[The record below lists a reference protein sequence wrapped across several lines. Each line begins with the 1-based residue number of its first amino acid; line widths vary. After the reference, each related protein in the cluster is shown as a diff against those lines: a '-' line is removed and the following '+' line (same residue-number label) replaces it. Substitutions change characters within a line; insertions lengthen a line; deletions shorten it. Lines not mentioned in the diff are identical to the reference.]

1 MLYFYS
7 FLLLLFWG
15 SWGGGSVISQE
26 LAEDQERYLKYKPQE
41 IRDLANELG
50 PQPDQLVQNLKE
62 KLNEFYLSDPS
73 QKKAR
78 ILRKSEHSLYSF
90 REDDQ
95 ESNANSRRLFLKQ
108 VTKQKVKGF
117 LIREAMPLYLM
128 HKLMAQ
134 NLLKLANP
142 QIYQSE
148 FHFRQALRY
157 RSLKFAPD
165 ILTNEKRLELLD
177 ADDPEIQ
184 LADQYRTTKE
194 ALEKTQQELKDM
206 EERNIILD
214 DSLYFSPQKDVIRSE
229 IQLNQR
235 SIADK
240 RPDLEKLE
248 ETFAS
253 LEKEYQKREI
263 SWNKESADFLVEFA
277 ELQKKI
283 EDNLKNRQKA
293 INKRSFYKMS
303 FNQTVDYDYTKN
315 RDFRAYAELLEL
327 AGRLDKENPA
337 IPLKLGREYKNSR
350 ENAKAETFFEQAL
363 QISERAEDQ
372 TKLTA
377 EELKEVLVSLGGI
390 AHQSKRFVDSAKY
403 YERALSREAH
413 PNLLYLLGSLH
424 YNKTG
429 HYHRAIDLLERYLEE
444 LDEEENEKGFSDV
457 VDRSKQRRQRFFAV
471 SYIAGSLQKLR
482 EYKAMLDAFDQLRKL
497 HLEFIQEM
505 RAQREKVGGLFRRL
519 EKAKRTI
526 LEQTS
531 PAALNQF
538 YLAEREYRESE
549 KELVQLK
556 ATQNSLPLRG
566 LYFNLAE
573 YWETQNNIKQAITV
587 YEEAERYGV
596 QPNEARRRSLK
607 LKERL

>member
-1 MLYFYS
+1 MLYFYF
-7 FLLLLFWG
+7 FLLFFFWG
-15 SWGGGSVISQE
+15 GASVISQE
-26 LAEDQERYLKYKPQE
+26 LAPDQERYLKYKPQE
-41 IRDLANELG
+41 IRNLANELG
-50 PQPDQLVQNLKE
+50 SQPGKLVQNLKE

-73 QKKAR
+73 QKKIQA
-78 ILRKSEHSLYSF
+78 LRKSEQSLYSF

-95 ESNANSRRLFLKQ
+95 ESNANARRLFLKQ

-117 LIREAMPLYLM
+117 LIKEAMPLYLM

-134 NLLKLANP
+134 NLLKLVNP

-157 RSLKFAPD
+157 RSLKLAPD

-194 ALEKTQQELKDM
+194 ALEKTQQELKEM

-235 SIADK
+235 SIANK
-240 RPDLEKLE
+240 RSDLEELE
-248 ETFAS
+248 ETFAA
-253 LEKEYQKREI
+253 LEEEYQKREE

-283 EDNLKNRQKA
+283 EDNLKNRQKV
-293 INKRSFYKMS
+293 INKQSFYKTS

-363 QISERAEDQ
+363 QLSERAEDQ

-390 AHQSKRFVDSAKY
+390 AYQSKRFVDSAKY
-403 YERALSREAH
+403 YEQALSREADS
-413 PNLLYLLGSLH
+413 NLLYLLGSLH

-429 HYHRAIDLLERYLEE
+429 HYQRAIDLLERYLEK
-444 LDEEENEKGFSDV
+444 LDEEENEKGFLGV

-505 RAQREKVGGLFRRL
+505 RAQREKVEGLFRRL
-519 EKAKRTI
+519 EEARRTI
-526 LEQTS
+526 LDQTNQ
-531 PAALNQF
+531 AALNQF

-573 YWETQNNIKQAITV
+573 YWETQNNIKQAIMV

-596 QPNEARRRSLK
+596 QPNEARRRYLK
-607 LKERL
+607 LRERL

>member
-1 MLYFYS
+1 MLYFYF
-7 FLLLLFWG
+7 FLLFFFWG
-15 SWGGGSVISQE
+15 SASVISQE
-26 LAEDQERYLKYKPQE
+26 LAPDQERYLKYKPQE
-41 IRDLANELG
+41 IRNLANELG
-50 PQPDQLVQNLKE
+50 SQPGKLVQNLKE

-73 QKKAR
+73 QKKIQA
-78 ILRKSEHSLYSF
+78 LRKSEQSLYSF

-95 ESNANSRRLFLKQ
+95 ESNTNARRLFLKQ

-117 LIREAMPLYLM
+117 LIKEAMPLYLM

-134 NLLKLANP
+134 NLLKLVNP

-157 RSLKFAPD
+157 RSLKLAPD

-194 ALEKTQQELKDM
+194 AFEKTQQELKEM

-214 DSLYFSPQKDVIRSE
+214 DSLYFSPQKDAIRSE
-229 IQLNQR
+229 IELNQR
-235 SIADK
+235 SITDK
-240 RPDLEKLE
+240 RSDLEELE
-248 ETFAS
+248 ETFAA
-253 LEKEYQKREI
+253 LEEEYQKREA

-283 EDNLKNRQKA
+283 EDNLKNRQKV
-293 INKRSFYKMS
+293 INKRSFYKTS

-327 AGRLDKENPA
+327 AGRLDTENPA

-363 QISERAEDQ
+363 QLSERAEDQ

-403 YERALSREAH
+403 YEQALSREAH

-429 HYHRAIDLLERYLEE
+429 HYQRAIDLLERYLEE
-444 LDEEENEKGFSDV
+444 LDEEENEKDFSDV

-505 RAQREKVGGLFRRL
+505 RAQREKVGGLFRKL
-519 EKAKRTI
+519 EEARRTI
-526 LEQTS
+526 LNQTNR
-531 PAALNQF
+531 AVLNQF

-573 YWETQNNIKQAITV
+573 YWETQNNIKQAIMV

-607 LKERL
+607 LRERL